1 MKCIYC
7 EESSTRVVD
16 TRESEDKVRRRRECK
31 NCGRRFT
38 TYETAEKLD
47 LTVVKRDKEDEKF
60 QEEKVREGVE
70 IAANKTP
77 ITDEEVEEI
86 VEEVKSMLR
95 GRKKIEAEN
104 IGEKVKEELQKKDEV
119 AYIRFTSVYDSF
131 DDVESF
137 KEEIKALKE
146 D

>member
-1 MKCIYC
+1 VI
-7 EESSTRVVD
+7 D

-47 LTVVKRDKEDEKF
+47 LTVVKSGKEDEKF
-60 QEEKVREGVE
+60 QEEKVREGVD
-70 IAANKTP
+70 IAANKTS
-77 ITDEEVEEI
+77 ITEEEIEEI

-95 GRKKIEAEN
+95 GRKSIESEK
-104 IGEKVKEELQKKDEV
+104 IGEKVKEELQKRDEV

>member
-1 MKCIYC
+1 M
-7 EESSTRVVD
+7 D

-31 NCGRRFT
+31 DCGRRFT

-70 IAANKTP
+70 IAANKTS

-86 VEEVKSMLR
+86 VENVKSMLR
-95 GRKKIEAEN
+95 GRKKIEAEK
-104 IGEKVKEELQKKDEV
+104 IGKKVKEELQKRDEV

-137 KEEIKALKE
+137 KKEIEALKE

>member
-70 IAANKTP
+70 IAANKTS

-95 GRKKIEAEN
+95 GRKNIEAEK
-104 IGEKVKEELQKKDEV
+104 IGEKVKEELQKRDEV

>member
-7 EESSTRVVD
+7 EESSTRVID

-47 LTVVKRDKEDEKF
+47 LTVVKRGKEDEKF
-60 QEEKVREGVE
+60 QEEKVREGVD
-70 IAANKTP
+70 IAANKTS
-77 ITDEEVEEI
+77 ITEEEVEEI

-95 GRKKIEAEN
+95 GRKSIESEE
-104 IGEKVKEELQKKDEV
+104 IGEKVKEELQKRDEV

>member
-70 IAANKTP
+70 IAANKTS
-77 ITDEEVEEI
+77 ITGEEV
-86 VEEVKSMLR
+86 
-95 GRKKIEAEN
+95 
-104 IGEKVKEELQKKDEV
+104 
-119 AYIRFTSVYDSF
+119 
-131 DDVESF
+131 
-137 KEEIKALKE
+137 
-146 D
+146 

>member
-7 EESSTRVVD
+7 EQSSTRVVD

-70 IAANKTP
+70 IAANKTS

-86 VEEVKSMLR
+86 VEEVKSTLR
-95 GRKKIEAEN
+95 GRKKIEAEK
-104 IGEKVKEELQKKDEV
+104 IGEKVKEELQKRDEV

-131 DDVESF
+131 DNVESF
-137 KEEIKALKE
+137 KKEIEALKE

>member
-7 EESSTRVVD
+7 EQSSTRVVD

-70 IAANKTP
+70 IAANKTS

-95 GRKKIEAEN
+95 GRKNIEAEK
-104 IGEKVKEELQKKDEV
+104 IGEKVKEELQKRDEV

-137 KEEIKALKE
+137 KDEIKALKE

>member
-70 IAANKTP
+70 IAANKTS
-77 ITDEEVEEI
+77 ITDEEVEEV

-95 GRKKIEAEN
+95 GRKEIEAEK
-104 IGEKVKEELQKKDEV
+104 IGEKVKEELQKRDEV

>member
-38 TYETAEKLD
+38 TYETAEKID

-60 QEEKVREGVE
+60 QEQKVREGVE
-70 IAANKTP
+70 IAANKTS

-95 GRKKIEAEN
+95 GRKKIEAEK
-104 IGEKVKEELQKKDEV
+104 IGKKVKKELQKKDEV

-131 DDVESF
+131 DNVESF
-137 KEEIKALKE
+137 KREIEALKE

>member
-70 IAANKTP
+70 IAANKTS

-95 GRKKIEAEN
+95 GRKKIEAEK
-104 IGEKVKEELQKKDEV
+104 IGEKVKEELQKRDEV

-137 KEEIKALKE
+137 KKEIEALKK

>member
-7 EESSTRVVD
+7 EESSTRVID

-47 LTVVKRDKEDEKF
+47 LTVVKSGKEDEKF
-60 QEEKVREGVE
+60 QEEKVREGVD
-70 IAANKTP
+70 IAANKTS
-77 ITDEEVEEI
+77 ITEEEIEEI

-95 GRKKIEAEN
+95 GRKSIESEK
-104 IGEKVKEELQKKDEV
+104 IGEKVKEELQKRDEV

>member
-7 EESSTRVVD
+7 EENSTRVVD
-16 TRESEDKVRRRRECK
+16 TREAEDKVRRRRECK

-38 TYETAEKLD
+38 TYETAEKLE
-47 LTVVKRDKEDEKF
+47 LTVVKRDKENEKF
-60 QEEKVREGVE
+60 QEEKVRNGVE
-70 IAANKTP
+70 RAANKTS

-95 GRKKIEAEN
+95 GRKKIEAEK
-104 IGEKVKEELQKKDEV
+104 IGEKVKEELQKRDKV
-119 AYIRFTSVYDSF
+119 AYIRFASVYDSF
-131 DDVESF
+131 EDVESF
-137 KEEIKALKE
+137 QKEVKALKE

>member
-70 IAANKTP
+70 IAANKTS

-95 GRKKIEAEN
+95 GRKKIEAEK
-104 IGEKVKEELQKKDEV
+104 IGEKVKEELQKRDEV

-137 KEEIKALKE
+137 KEEIEALKE

>member
-7 EESSTRVVD
+7 DESSTRVVD

-31 NCGRRFT
+31 DCGRRFT

-70 IAANKTP
+70 IAANKTS

-86 VEEVKSMLR
+86 VENVKSMLR
-95 GRKKIEAEN
+95 GRKKIEAEK
-104 IGEKVKEELQKKDEV
+104 IGKKVKEELQKRDEV

-137 KEEIKALKE
+137 KKEIEALKE

>member
-7 EESSTRVVD
+7 EESSTRVID

-47 LTVVKRDKEDEKF
+47 LTVVKSGKEDEKF
-60 QEEKVREGVE
+60 QEEKVREGVD
-70 IAANKTP
+70 IAANKTS
-77 ITDEEVEEI
+77 ITEEEIEEI

-95 GRKKIEAEN
+95 GRKSIESEE
-104 IGEKVKEELQKKDEV
+104 IGEKVKEELQKRDEV